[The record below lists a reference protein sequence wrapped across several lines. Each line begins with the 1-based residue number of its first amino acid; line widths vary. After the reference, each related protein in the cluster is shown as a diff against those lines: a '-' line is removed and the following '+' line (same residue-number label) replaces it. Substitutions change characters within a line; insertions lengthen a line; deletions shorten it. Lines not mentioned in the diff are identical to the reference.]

1 MNRLFFTE
9 GIGDIQRLQVQYMSK
24 CKVPNGIRKG
34 NDLER
39 VCKPLLGCKTKPL
52 HPKQSVKFKC
62 KIRSEI
68 TKKIAKKCL
77 DVSSRA

>member
-1 MNRLFFTE
+1 MPRLFFSG

-24 CKVPNGIRKG
+24 CKVLNERRKG

-39 VCKPLLGCKTKPL
+39 VCKPLLGSQAKPL

-62 KIRSEI
+62 KNGPKLLRNLLRS
-68 TKKIAKKCL
+68 A
-77 DVSSRA
+77 